1 LRSRGIAGVK
11 AHMSRTT
18 LPLLLIRKVGGKM
31 KAYEVEIG
39 MVVHGAIDNR
49 YFQGIV
55 ESLFFAMDSDC
66 GLVPSAQV
74 KLLPDTDNFVIG
86 EPSIIVPVSI
96 FED

>member
-1 LRSRGIAGVK
+1 MEATK
-11 AHMSRTT
+11 
-18 LPLLLIRKVGGKM
+18 
-31 KAYEVEIG
+31 VEIG
-39 MVVHGAIDNR
+39 MVVHGAISNR

-55 ESLFFAMDSDC
+55 EGLFFAMDSDC